1 MHMQVPLGIEL
12 KSEQNM
18 EDMIDILDKMQK
30 KYVPTVSSVKVM
42 VQDTEV
48 EIQKH
53 QFFNI
58 TLG

>member
-1 MHMQVPLGIEL
+1 MQVPLWIEL

-30 KYVPTVSSVKVM
+30 KYVPTVSSVKKVM

>member
-1 MHMQVPLGIEL
+1 MQVPLGIEL